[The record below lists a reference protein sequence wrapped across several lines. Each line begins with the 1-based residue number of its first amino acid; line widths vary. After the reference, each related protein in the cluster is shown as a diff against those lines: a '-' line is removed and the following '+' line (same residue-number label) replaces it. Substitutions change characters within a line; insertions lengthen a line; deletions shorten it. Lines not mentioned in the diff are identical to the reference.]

1 MKLQNRL
8 TFSILIIAMT
18 LIGSG
23 CWSYRELETLGIVSG
38 AGFDLGKDPE
48 QVLLTVQV
56 IKASKGKGGGNGS
69 LGDGQGQGS
78 RPQPVAIVES
88 NGATAFEA
96 VRNAVSKFSRRLY
109 WPHNQILIVGKEAA
123 ENGVKNYLNFGI
135 RQTELRPTAWIM
147 ISPGKA
153 GDLIRAPGEMGQIPA
168 MEIKDMLQ
176 AQSATSEIGSF
187 TFYDFIERLMSKTT
201 APLATQIRL
210 NKEGEVELAGTAIF
224 KGEKLVGFIGKKE
237 TRGLLWVIGKIK
249 SGVVIVKAPANK
261 GKVSLGIIH
270 AAGKIQ
276 AETKNDS
283 VKITV
288 KVNVQSGL
296 GEQTGDLD
304 TSKPEVIK
312 SLARREATVIRNEIN
327 AAFKKAQELNADI
340 FGFGEAVHRADFKAW
355 KKLEPRWDEIF
366 PKLKV
371 KLIVKTNI
379 SLNGLINKPIS
390 QK

>member
-1 MKLQNRL
+1 
-8 TFSILIIAMT
+8 
-18 LIGSG
+18 
-23 CWSYRELETLGIVSG
+23 
-38 AGFDLGKDPE
+38 
-48 QVLLTVQV
+48 
-56 IKASKGKGGGNGS
+56 
-69 LGDGQGQGS
+69 
-78 RPQPVAIVES
+78 
-88 NGATAFEA
+88 
-96 VRNAVSKFSRRLY
+96 
-109 WPHNQILIVGKEAA
+109 
-123 ENGVKNYLNFGI
+123 
-135 RQTELRPTAWIM
+135 
-147 ISPGKA
+147 
-153 GDLIRAPGEMGQIPA
+153 
-168 MEIKDMLQ
+168 MLQ

-261 GKVSLGIIH
+261 GKVSLGIIR